1 MSSAKRILLTTISAS
16 PRENVNYQFN
26 NQVAIASQAP
36 VALIKL
42 LPIHELPDKV
52 IILCT
57 QKLYDEQYETVRNLL
72 LEYYDQILCNTLN
85 QRPDVTEVRIPD
97 GRTVEELW
105 QILEAVLHSIPHN
118 CELTLDVTHGYRS
131 FPFLYFTAALFLK
144 ALRGVQIKAVYY
156 AMLESEET
164 EKPII
169 DLSLLLDMVE
179 WFYATRIFH
188 HTGQASP
195 LCELLRPLE
204 TPPAGVTGKDNAPYQ
219 LVKSIRRALE
229 NVSAAYAQALPLELG
244 REAEQLLR
252 RITQPI
258 PRHMEQKVPLAT
270 ELFGS
275 ISSFAGSF
283 ALPATRQRR
292 IRIKEVELNL
302 SELTRQSSIIDS
314 YLKQGYV
321 NYALGM
327 IREWM
332 VSCAMW
338 NQMAEESIYRVDWW
352 IGHKRFETEHKFAVL
367 ARTAYKADGNTTR
380 DIITPEQRWLAS
392 KWQFFSDKRNQLAH
406 HGFRYEYVLHSPQQ
420 IDEIRAQWEELK
432 SFVSSKPHWNLE
444 IKRGQGTLLLSP
456 LGLSKGLLFSALH
469 HIRPDEVFV
478 VTSEESAI
486 SIEEITNRADWS
498 GRKYVYKMKEPFTGF
513 AEAKTISRE
522 LQNYILKSDRIIANI
537 TGGTT
542 AMQYV
547 IQQVTQDLR
556 LTGIETEIIAI
567 VDRRTPAEQV
577 ETPYVPGEIIY
588 IEGQGRLNPP
598 PND

>member
-1 MSSAKRILLTTISAS
+1 M
-16 PRENVNYQFN
+16 
-26 NQVAIASQAP
+26 
-36 VALIKL
+36 
-42 LPIHELPDKV
+42 
-52 IILCT
+52 
-57 QKLYDEQYETVRNLL
+57 
-72 LEYYDQILCNTLN
+72 
-85 QRPDVTEVRIPD
+85 
-97 GRTVEELW
+97 
-105 QILEAVLHSIPHN
+105 
-118 CELTLDVTHGYRS
+118 TLDVTHGYRS

-275 ISSFAGSF
+275 ISSLRI
-283 ALPATRQRR
+283 LPSCTRQRR

-321 NYALGM
+321 NYALG
-327 IREWM
+327 
-332 VSCAMW
+332 
-338 NQMAEESIYRVDWW
+338 
-352 IGHKRFETEHKFAVL
+352 
-367 ARTAYKADGNTTR
+367 
-380 DIITPEQRWLAS
+380 
-392 KWQFFSDKRNQLAH
+392 
-406 HGFRYEYVLHSPQQ
+406 
-420 IDEIRAQWEELK
+420 
-432 SFVSSKPHWNLE
+432 
-444 IKRGQGTLLLSP
+444 
-456 LGLSKGLLFSALH
+456 
-469 HIRPDEVFV
+469 
-478 VTSEESAI
+478 
-486 SIEEITNRADWS
+486 
-498 GRKYVYKMKEPFTGF
+498 
-513 AEAKTISRE
+513 
-522 LQNYILKSDRIIANI
+522 
-537 TGGTT
+537 
-542 AMQYV
+542 
-547 IQQVTQDLR
+547 
-556 LTGIETEIIAI
+556 
-567 VDRRTPAEQV
+567 
-577 ETPYVPGEIIY
+577 
-588 IEGQGRLNPP
+588 
-598 PND
+598 